1 MLKSLIQLFAE
12 MFLQSK
18 SEWVGGQGYPS
29 SDKITLSSRSST
41 WGEYTAPHD
50 GYFYFNPGV
59 NEAATVNNCTLYT
72 DNGTG
77 IRVSAIAT
85 SHTCFFIPVRK
96 GQKVSYYFRYTDT
109 SKTGSEN
116 FYFSKSLGSP

>member
-1 MLKSLIQLFAE
+1 MLKELISLFADS
-12 MFLQSK
+12 FIKNK

-29 SDKITLSSRSST
+29 SDKITVTRNSGA

-50 GYFYFNPGV
+50 GYFYFNPG
-59 NEAATVNNCTLYT
+59 NNSAASVNNCSIYT

-116 FYFSKSLGSP
+116 FYFSKSLGSS